1 MARLNSLHT
10 MKIPPTLNISKGR
23 IQLNLSILQVEDKAT
38 YYGRNAHISVSFR
51 TVCCHTLNLLAHW
64 LVYRNRELTSRIGN
78 CNWFVERQ
86 RMKCKTKIGSALVVA
101 LATLLAMAVVVDAQT
116 AARFLG
122 TVTAINGNTLTVKTD
137 AGEVH
142 EVDVP
147 STASLKQIEP
157 GAKDLSSAIT
167 IEFSSLETGDRVLVR
182 LDPNAPA
189 GTSTALQVIA
199 LKQAALAKM
208 QQQER
213 EEWQSNGVGGLVKS
227 VDAGSGV
234 IVITSGAG
242 AGAGAAAK
250 TITVH
255 TTKDSI
261 LRRYAPASVRF
272 DEAKVA
278 SISEIHAGD
287 QLRARGEK
295 NATGTEMTA
304 VEAVSGYFRNVSGLI
319 LSIDPASST
328 LAVKDLATKKQVTVH
343 VTPDSQLRQLDE
355 QMATRLAA
363 VLNGTPGSLAGRGGG
378 AGRGQAGPAGGQG
391 EGQRAGPGGGGFDA
405 QQLFSRAAVIKLADL
420 KKGGAVMVVATEDGS
435 GTSAITL
442 LSGVEPLLEAPAASQ
457 NLLNWSLSSGAPESA
472 Q

>member
-1 MARLNSLHT
+1 
-10 MKIPPTLNISKGR
+10 MKRKTKFGS
-23 IQLNLSILQVEDKAT
+23 A
-38 YYGRNAHISVSFR
+38 
-51 TVCCHTLNLLAHW
+51 
-64 LVYRNRELTSRIGN
+64 
-78 CNWFVERQ
+78 WFV
-86 RMKCKTKIGSALVVA
+86 V
-101 LATLLAMAVVVDAQT
+101 LATLLAMAVLVDAQT

-122 TVTAINGNTLTVKTD
+122 TVTAVNGNTLTVKTD

-142 EVDVP
+142 EVEVP

-157 GAKDLSSAIT
+157 GAKDLSTAQT
-167 IEFSSLETGDRVLVR
+167 IEFDSLATGDRVLVR

-199 LKQAALAKM
+199 VKQAALAQM

-213 EEWQSNGVGGLVKS
+213 EDWQLHGVGGLVKS

-234 IVITSGAG
+234 IVLTSGAG
-242 AGAGAAAK
+242 ALVK
-250 TITVH
+250 TITIH

-278 SISEIHAGD
+278 PISAIQAGD

-304 VEAVSGYFRNVSGLI
+304 VEVVSGSFRNVSGLI
-319 LSIDPASST
+319 QSLDPGSST
-328 LAVKDLATKKQVTVH
+328 VAVKDLATKKQVTVH
-343 VTPDSQLRQLDE
+343 ITPDTQLRQLDE

-363 VLNGTPGSLAGRGGG
+363 MLNGGFAGRGGAGRSPEG
-378 AGRGQAGPAGGQG
+378 AGGGQG
-391 EGQRAGPGGGGFDA
+391 GAQRAGFGGGGGGFDA
-405 QQLFSRAAVIKLADL
+405 QQLFSRAPVIKFTDL
-420 KKGGAVMVVATEDGS
+420 KKGEAVMVVATEDGS

-442 LSGVEPLLEAPAASQ
+442 LAGVEPLLEAPAASQ
-457 NLLNWSLSSGAPESA
+457 NLLNWSLSSGAPDVA